1 MLSCLNLS
9 SRFTLLWK
17 TISVDIPVASHI
29 KAESHK
35 DVWDKNFNGLCTY
48 MFGWQWCFRFYSANL
63 FCSFQDLTLNN
74 NNKNFKIFCTIRSFH
89 SNLSFGN
96 FLPQR
101 GALKNVWNIS
111 KFKPLFPRSKVT
123 CGFSSLSLTSRLGLP
138 DARSLSSLSRQVFFL
153 FHSPVNL

>member
-1 MLSCLNLS
+1 MKIHLDEKM
-9 SRFTLLWK
+9 WK
-17 TISVDIPVASHI
+17 FVDVKICENDFHI
-29 KAESHK
+29 RMWKSHK
-35 DVWDKNFNGLCTY
+35 DVIHCNELHKY
-48 MFGWQWCFRFYSANL
+48 MLRWEWCFRFYSANL

-74 NNKNFKIFCTIRSFH
+74 NNKNFQIFCTIRSFH

-101 GALKNVWNIS
+101 GLLKNVWNIS
-111 KFKPLFPRSKVT
+111 IFKPLFPRSKVT

-153 FHSPVNL
+153 LS